1 MTEPVNLFAPEV
13 RSDPYPAYA
22 RLRRDAPVQQVE
34 PMGMWAVSRYQ
45 DVEYVL
51 KNPQLF
57 SSAGFEAL
65 LKPAWLPHNPL
76 ADSILTKD
84 GPGHTKLR
92 ALLGHA
98 FTPRAVARLEVRIR
112 EFAAALADRLSTL
125 GEADF
130 VADFCSPLPGRV
142 IAEILGID
150 PALHH
155 EFKRWIT
162 HLTMISPQYPGDEL
176 AGAIRTTVSEMEGYL
191 KEVVAARRRAPED
204 DMVSDLIRAEV
215 DGQRLTDEEIIAFL
229 FVLLPGGFETT
240 VHLFATMMI
249 GFTQRPDEFRM
260 LCADRSLIPA
270 YVEEALRKEPSVHGV
285 MRLTL
290 VEADIGGVKVPP
302 GSMILVLL
310 GSANRDES
318 QFVEPERFDM
328 ARGGKSGIAFGH
340 GPHFCLGAPL
350 ARLEARVGV
359 EELVARFH
367 GFERLPG
374 ELEWNV
380 SVSVRGPVALP
391 IRVLPA

>member
-13 RSDPYPAYA
+13 RSDPYPTYA

-34 PMGMWAVSRYQ
+34 PMGLWAVSRYQ

-76 ADSILTKD
+76 GDSILTKD

-92 ALLGHA
+92 ALLSHA
-98 FTPRAVARLEVRIR
+98 FNPRAVARLEVRIR
-112 EFAAALADRLSTL
+112 EIAAELAERLNTL
-125 GEADF
+125 GDADV
-130 VADFCSPLPGRV
+130 VAEFCSPLPGRV

-150 PALHH
+150 ATLHR
-155 EFKRWIT
+155 EFKRWIG
-162 HLTMISPQYPGDEL
+162 HLVMISPMYPGDEL
-176 AGAIRTTVSEMEGYL
+176 AAAIRTTVSELEGCL

-240 VHLFATMMI
+240 MHLFATMMI
-249 GFTQRPDEFRM
+249 GFTERPDEFTA
-260 LCADRSLIPA
+260 LCADRSLIPT
-270 YVEEALRKEPSVHGV
+270 YVEEALRREPSVHGV

-290 VEADIGGVKVPP
+290 AEADIGGVKVPP
-302 GSMILVLL
+302 GAMVLVLL
-310 GSANRDES
+310 GSANHDDSR
-318 QFVEPERFDM
+318 FAEPERFDA
-328 ARGGKSGIAFGH
+328 ARGSKGGIAFGH
-340 GPHFCLGAPL
+340 GTHFCLGVTL
-350 ARLEARVGV
+350 ARLEARVGL
-359 EELVARFH
+359 EELVARFR

-374 ELEWNV
+374 EIEWNV